1 MNHLLVIQY
10 DWTDYTWRII
20 GLFLFVA
27 ISLLFFKYFEVKEA
41 RKQNEKLFLPKQADA
56 DQIRYNTFLDSIEAE
71 SYSDKITMD
80 EYRKAKEIVWK
91 YEKQL

>member
-1 MNHLLVIQY
+1 MNLLFVISY
-10 DWTDYTWRII
+10 DWSDYTWRII
-20 GLFLFVA
+20 GLIILIVIA
-27 ISLLFFKYFEVKEA
+27 SLFFNYFEAKEA

-71 SYSDKITMD
+71 SYSDKITLD